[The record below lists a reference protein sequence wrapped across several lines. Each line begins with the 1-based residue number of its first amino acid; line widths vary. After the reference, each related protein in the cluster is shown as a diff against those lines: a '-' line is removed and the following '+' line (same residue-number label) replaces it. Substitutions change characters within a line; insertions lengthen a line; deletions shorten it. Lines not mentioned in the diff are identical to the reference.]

1 MFLRFQLVSFLF
13 PLFFLFFF
21 LFFFFFLRSTFASDD
36 EYRLLQD
43 LKDRYDPV
51 ERPVLNHTDAVK
63 VSFRLYL
70 QQIVDVDE
78 KNQVL
83 TIVIWEEFR
92 WSDYKMVWDPR
103 EYGGIDRIR
112 LPSSNLWK
120 PDVIL
125 FNSADENFDARF
137 AVNFVVDHDGSI
149 LQTPPA
155 IIKSSCRIDITWF
168 PFDEQMCLLK
178 FGSWTHTRNSLDLC
192 VNGTSM
198 DMVKHSIDLYYYVPN
213 GEWELIATPV
223 SKVLLPYG
231 DSNDFFVEL
240 HFFIHIRRKTIYYGM
255 NWIVPSVL
263 FLLSNVLGFT
273 MPAECGEKITLQ
285 TTNLLSVTVFL
296 GMVADITPPTSTS
309 VPIIAAFFSISMVI
323 LGSSIIF
330 TLLIINVHFRSP
342 RTHKMTP
349 WVRTIFLEWLPWLLL
364 MNRPGKQFKKPK
376 RKRRRALPG
385 RVLPAGAPLRGT
397 PPTQRYQRVFPA
409 QLRTSE
415 STTSR
420 STVVGARSVYGGWHG
435 TRQIAGYGD
444 TADKQLMLQTTETGS
459 VLRRLDEHFDSFL
472 GDVGT
477 VELLRSTLRELSDY
491 LLLSQQKMDEEEEEE
506 EAKADWR
513 FMAMSLDRA
522 CLFFYGFIC
531 CALPLWIF
539 AVTPA
544 SSKVTVEALDKSA
557 FCDLPPL

>member
-1 MFLRFQLVSFLF
+1 MLLTGKWHHPFFHLLHFVASFLTVF
-13 PLFFLFFF
+13 G
-21 LFFFFFLRSTFASDD
+21 SDD

-43 LKDRYDPV
+43 LKERYDPV
-51 ERPVLNHTDAVK
+51 ERPVLNHTDAVQ
-63 VSFRLYL
+63 VSMHLYL

-83 TIVIWEEFR
+83 TLVLWEEFK
-92 WSDYKMVWDPR
+92 WSDYKMRWDPR
-103 EYGGIDRIR
+103 EYGGIQQVR
-112 LPSSNLWK
+112 LPSGALWK
-120 PDVIL
+120 PDVLL

-137 AVNFVVDHDGSI
+137 DVNFVISHDGSV

-178 FGSWTHTRNSLDLC
+178 FGSWSHSRKDLDLC
-192 VNGTSM
+192 IHGWTKESVGL
-198 DMVKHSIDLYYYVPN
+198 HSIDLGYYVPN

-223 SKVLLPYG
+223 NKVMPAYEG
-231 DSNDFFVEL
+231 TENDSYVEL
-240 HFFIHIRRKTIYYGM
+240 HFYIHIRRKTIYYGM

-309 VPIIAAFFSISMVI
+309 VPIIAAFFSISMIV

-342 RTHKMTP
+342 RTHKMSP

-364 MNRPGKQFKKPK
+364 MNRPGKQFRKPK
-376 RKRRRALPG
+376 RKRRPRQQSQRREAQQLEMLLVGQQRPVDV
-385 RVLPAGAPLRGT
+385 RQRIFPAPLAR
-397 PPTQRYQRVFPA
+397 A
-409 QLRTSE
+409 SESSASRTS
-415 STTSR
+415 
-420 STVVGARSVYGGWHG
+420 
-435 TRQIAGYGD
+435 RQQSGMSGRQLALEP
-444 TADKQLMLQTTETGS
+444 AEKQLQADAGRRMLEE
-459 VLRRLDEHFDSFL
+459 RFDSMVDL
-472 GDVGT
+472 GT
-477 VELLRSTLRELSDY
+477 AELLRSTLRELSDY
-491 LLLSQQKMDEEEEEE
+491 LHLSTTKWDEEEEEE
-506 EAKADWR
+506 EQKADWR

-522 CLFFYGFIC
+522 CLFLYAFIC

-539 AVTPA
+539 AATPT
-544 SSKVTVEALDKSA
+544 STVPSGLAQAVVDRNAL
-557 FCDLPPL
+557 C

>member
-1 MFLRFQLVSFLF
+1 MLLPFQLSFLIVVFLRFAS
-13 PLFFLFFF
+13 
-21 LFFFFFLRSTFASDD
+21 ASDD

-51 ERPVLNHTDAVK
+51 ERPVFNHSDAVK

-112 LPSSNLWK
+112 LPSSTLWK

-155 IIKSSCRIDITWF
+155 IIKSSCQIDITWF

-178 FGSWTHTRNSLDLC
+178 FGSWSHTRNSLDLC
-192 VNGTSM
+192 VNGTSL
-198 DMVKHSIDLYYYVPN
+198 DMVKDSIDLGYYVHN
-213 GEWELIATPV
+213 GEWEVIATPV
-223 SKVLLPYG
+223 KKVLPPYG
-231 DSNDFFVEL
+231 DSNDFYVEL

-342 RTHKMTP
+342 RTHKMSP

-376 RKRRRALPG
+376 RKRRRALAA
-385 RVLPAGAPLRGT
+385 RVPLRT
-397 PPTQRYQRVFPA
+397 APAQCHQRVFPA
-409 QLRTSE
+409 QLCTSE

-420 STVVGARSVYGGWHG
+420 STLVG
-435 TRQIAGYGD
+435 TRSLAAEKY
-444 TADKQLMLQTTETGS
+444 MLLHAETTEPFDAF
-459 VLRRLDEHFDSFL
+459 LDI
-472 GDVGT
+472 GT
-477 VELLRSTLRELSDY
+477 VELLRGTLRELSDF
-491 LLLSQQKMDEEEEEE
+491 LLLSQQKMEEEEEEE

-544 SSKVTVEALDKSA
+544 ASNVTSEAMDKSA
-557 FCDLPPL
+557 FCESPPFAV